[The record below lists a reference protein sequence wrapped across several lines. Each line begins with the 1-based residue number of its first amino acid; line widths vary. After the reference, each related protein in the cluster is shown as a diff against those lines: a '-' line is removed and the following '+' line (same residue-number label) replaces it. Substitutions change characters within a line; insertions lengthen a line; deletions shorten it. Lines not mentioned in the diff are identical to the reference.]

1 MNKVAIITGATS
13 WMACATSNKLTENGW
28 TTVLCAHEDVDVANA
43 NAVNDYFDR
52 KIKEH
57 GQIHAVINIA
67 GKSMTK
73 LFHETTPEEF
83 DEILGVNFRG
93 VVNTTRAILPHFM
106 ENYEGNITAIVSK
119 GAYCGYPQKSAYS
132 TAKAATNIFIK
143 TIAQEYGSYNI
154 RANTVLPGYTKN
166 KRHSKSGPSYSNPSP
181 LGRITYPED
190 VGNAIGFLLSDDAS
204 HITGSCFDISGGTAL
219 H

>member
-1 MNKVAIITGATS
+1 MSKVAIITGATS
-13 WMACATSNKLTENGW
+13 WMAHATANKLSEKGW

-43 NAVNDYFDR
+43 SAVNDYFDR

-67 GKSMTK
+67 GKSLEKM
-73 LFHETTPEEF
+73 FHEMSAEEF

-106 ENYEGNITAIVSK
+106 ESYEGNIVGIVSK
-119 GAYCGYPQKSAYS
+119 GAYTGFKHKSAYS
-132 TAKAATNIFIK
+132 TAKAATNIFLK
-143 TIAQEYGSYNI
+143 TIAQEYGPHNI
-154 RANTVLPGYTKN
+154 RANTILPGYTKN
-166 KRHSKSGPSYSNPSP
+166 RRHSKSNPSYSNPSP

-190 VGNAIGFLLSDDAS
+190 VANAISFLLSEDAS
-204 HITGSCFDISGGTAL
+204 HITGSCLDISGGCAL

>member
-1 MNKVAIITGATS
+1 MSKVAIITGATS
-13 WMACATSNKLTENGW
+13 WMALATHYKLTDMGW
-28 TTVLCAHEDVDVANA
+28 TTVLCSHEDMDVDNPD
-43 NAVNDYFDR
+43 AVNDYFDK
-52 KIKEH
+52 KIKFF
-57 GQIHAVINIA
+57 GQIHAVVNIA
-67 GKSMTK
+67 GKSLNK

-93 VVNTTRAILPHFM
+93 VINTTRAILPHFM

-166 KRHSKSGPSYSNPSP
+166 KRHSKSQPSYSNPSP

-190 VGNAIGFLLSDDAS
+190 VGNAVGFLLSDDAS
-204 HITGSCFDISGGTAL
+204 HITGSCFDISGGIAL